1 MLDEGQRTT
10 DIEPEPSATF
20 GDQSQDLRLVR
31 EAAAQQN
38 SLASRLSLIS
48 GNWRLSSS
56 RISRFVNWTRCSL
69 S

>member
-1 MLDEGQRTT
+1 L
-10 DIEPEPSATF
+10 SARRRR
-20 GDQSQDLRLVR
+20 SRI
-31 EAAAQQN
+31 